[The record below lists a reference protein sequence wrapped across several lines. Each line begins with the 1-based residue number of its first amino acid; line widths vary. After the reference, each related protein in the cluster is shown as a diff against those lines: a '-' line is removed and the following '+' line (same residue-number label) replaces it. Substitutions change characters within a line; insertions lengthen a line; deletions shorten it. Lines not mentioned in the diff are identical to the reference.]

1 VAIAR
6 QHHRHGLADMAHPV
20 DGETPVLH
28 RRLDRDGEGPRPA
41 ARILGGDDAIDTG
54 QRQRAFDIDR
64 EDLGMGMRRAQD
76 RRVQCIPPHRQI
88 VGEAPGAAQQVGIL
102 ETADIT
108 PRVGH
113 RPVNFG
119 RRF

>member
-1 VAIAR
+1 MP
-6 QHHRHGLADMAHPV
+6 HRGL
-20 DGETPVLH
+20 E
-28 RRLDRDGEGPRPA
+28 RDGERPRPA
-41 ARILGGDDAIDTG
+41 ARVFAGDDAIDTG
-54 QRQRAFDIDR
+54 QRQRAFRIDR
-64 EDLGMGMRRAQD
+64 DDLGMGMRRAQD

-88 VGEAPGAAQQVGIL
+88 VGEAPRPTQQVGIL